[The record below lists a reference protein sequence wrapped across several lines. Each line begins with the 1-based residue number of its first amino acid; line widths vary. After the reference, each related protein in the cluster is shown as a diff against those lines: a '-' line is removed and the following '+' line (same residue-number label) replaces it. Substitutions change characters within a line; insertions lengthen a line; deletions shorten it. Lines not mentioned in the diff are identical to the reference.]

1 MPSIDDLM
9 REIEQLRA
17 ENDMLKMLLK
27 ENGIARPT
35 TVSNANSSMNEEA
48 LADTVITK
56 RSPFPEKVSLFL
68 SLFQGRPDVYA
79 HRLGEQKRTLRLQS
93 GMQKRMGARYLPE
106 AERKMCGLF
115 PCGILLL

>member
-27 ENGIARPT
+27 ENGIALPT
-35 TVSNANSSMNEEA
+35 TVSNADSSMNEEA

-56 RSPFPEKVSLFL
+56 RSPPSRKSFALPLFI
-68 SLFQGRPDVYA
+68 P
-79 HRLGEQKRTLRLQS
+79 GET
-93 GMQKRMGARYLPE
+93 
-106 AERKMCGLF
+106 
-115 PCGILLL
+115 